1 MDEFRHIY
9 ICMKPPQSG
18 YKMFPLSPKASFSLI
33 LVNPFTLSPRQSWS
47 VPLKV
52 MMAHFY

>member
-9 ICMKPPQSG
+9 ICVKPPQSG